1 MRKSTVA
8 ASYSDVPAATL
19 PENRVEQLSEA
30 LNQLL
35 SSPTSKAL
43 ENLLEKAKKQDV
55 GRDGAM
61 RRRYSRW
68 WCRS

>member
-1 MRKSTVA
+1 MRKSSVA

-19 PENRVEQLSEA
+19 PENRVAQLSDA
-30 LNQLL
+30 LNQVLR
-35 SSPTSKAL
+35 SPKSKDL
-43 ENLLEKAKKQDV
+43 ENLLVKAKKQDV